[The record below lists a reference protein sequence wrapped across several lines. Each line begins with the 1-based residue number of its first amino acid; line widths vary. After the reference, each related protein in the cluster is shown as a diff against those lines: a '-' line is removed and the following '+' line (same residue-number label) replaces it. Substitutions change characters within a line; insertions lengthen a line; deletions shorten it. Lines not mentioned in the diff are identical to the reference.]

1 MFWSGTVEKP
11 LGQWI
16 TARRRMPRERE
27 RQRARDR
34 DRDRRQKHW
43 SSWEASGQESLAD
56 HARNVRFA
64 PKSTGKSLKLF

>member
-1 MFWSGTVEKP
+1 MEKWNV
-11 LGQWI
+11 QWI
-16 TARRRMPRERE
+16 TESKVENAERERERE

-34 DRDRRQKHW
+34 DRDKRQREKHW
-43 SSWEASGQESLAD
+43 SSWEGSGQESLVD